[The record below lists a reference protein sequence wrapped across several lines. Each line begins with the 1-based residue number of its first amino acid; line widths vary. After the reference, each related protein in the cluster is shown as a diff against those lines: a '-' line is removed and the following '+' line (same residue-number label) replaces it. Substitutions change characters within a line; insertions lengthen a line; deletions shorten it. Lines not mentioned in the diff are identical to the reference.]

1 MVSVSCAVFAA
12 RAVPRAPSASRSPTR
27 LAAARDGD
35 ASASSS
41 SSSAVPSPP
50 PRRDYASLFAR
61 GAEGGC
67 PPLFLA
73 PMEGLGDR
81 RLRRALARSTGG
93 FDEACR
99 EFTRVPGALSQGA
112 KPEKL
117 LRGIALNGYAADEL
131 LLLGDD
137 AEDTHLLAA
146 QLMGSNPELLER
158 CARILATEGNAPRVD
173 LNCGCPAN
181 VVTGKG
187 AGSSLLRDPAAVYA
201 SVAAVARGV
210 AGTGCAV
217 TLKLRSGYDDRG
229 LLRENLLAAQAGGA
243 QFVTLHPR
251 TRREGYTGNARWED
265 IAFAVDLLDVPV
277 VGNGDVTSPAK
288 AFELLERTNCAGVM
302 IGRGAV
308 QDPLIFRRIKAAFAA
323 RRRDSS
329 GESSE
334 EKKKAETER
343 DGAFLFEGDED
354 EDEHEPATITRFL
367 RAFAAEAFAGEALPG
382 TRVRASKR
390 LSASD
395 LEKFKLGKLKQVC
408 KYLFAANP
416 GLTPYL
422 AEVLTADA
430 DAGADAE
437 ATLARIERLVE
448 AHWRP
453 PEDVLVDAFSMRAGY
468 ERGMRDGGKAVQST
482 FVAAKSRTGE
492 E

>member
-1 MVSVSCAVFAA
+1 MVSASCAVYAA
-12 RAVPRAPSASRSPTR
+12 RAAPRAPSAPRPSTR

-35 ASASSS
+35 AGASSS
-41 SSSAVPSPP
+41 VSSAVPSPP
-50 PRRDYASLFAR
+50 PRRDYAALFAR

-117 LRGIALNGYAADEL
+117 LRRVALNGYAADEL
-131 LLLGDD
+131 LETSETSGATGDM
-137 AEDTHLLAA
+137 HLLAA
-146 QLMGSNPELLER
+146 QLMGSNPELLEQ
-158 CARILATEGNAPRVD
+158 CARILATEGGAPRVD

-187 AGSSLLRDPAAVYA
+187 AGSSLLRDPRDVYESVNAVT
-201 SVAAVARGV
+201 RGV
-210 AGTGCAV
+210 MGTGCAV

-251 TRREGYTGNARWED
+251 TRAEGYTGRARWED

-277 VGNGDVTSPAK
+277 VGNGDVTSPSK
-288 AFELLERTNCAGVM
+288 AFDLIRETNCAGVM

-308 QDPLIFRRIKAAFAA
+308 QDPLVFRRIKTAFA
-323 RRRDSS
+323 SS
-329 GESSE
+329 G
-334 EKKKAETER
+334 R
-343 DGAFLFEGDED
+343 DDAFDSDLDPN
-354 EDEHEPATITRFL
+354 EPAAIKRFL

-382 TRVRASKR
+382 ARVRASKR
-390 LSASD
+390 LSARD

-416 GLTPYL
+416 GLTPHL
-422 AEVLTADA
+422 AAVLSADENA
-430 DAGADAE
+430 VTAE
-437 ATLARIERLVE
+437 ATLERIERLVE
-448 AHWRP
+448 AHWRAP
-453 PEDVLVDAFSMRAGY
+453 TDVLVDAFSMRAGY
-468 ERGMRDGGKAVQST
+468 ERGMRDGGKAV
-482 FVAAKSRTGE
+482 
-492 E
+492 

>member
-1 MVSVSCAVFAA
+1 MVSVSCAVFVA

-265 IAFAVDLLDVPV
+265 IAFAADLLDVPV

-343 DGAFLFEGDED
+343 DGACLFEGDGD
-354 EDEHEPATITRFL
+354 EDENEPATITRFL

-468 ERGMRDGGKAVQST
+468 ERGMRDGGKAAQST
-482 FVAAKSRTGE
+482 FVAAKSSTE
-492 E
+492 EE

>member
-1 MVSVSCAVFAA
+1 M
-12 RAVPRAPSASRSPTR
+12 
-27 LAAARDGD
+27 
-35 ASASSS
+35 
-41 SSSAVPSPP
+41 
-50 PRRDYASLFAR
+50 
-61 GAEGGC
+61 
-67 PPLFLA
+67 
-73 PMEGLGDR
+73 
-81 RLRRALARSTGG
+81 
-93 FDEACR
+93 
-99 EFTRVPGALSQGA
+99 
-112 KPEKL
+112 
-117 LRGIALNGYAADEL
+117 
-131 LLLGDD
+131 
-137 AEDTHLLAA
+137 
-146 QLMGSNPELLER
+146 
-158 CARILATEGNAPRVD
+158 
-173 LNCGCPAN
+173 
-181 VVTGKG
+181 
-187 AGSSLLRDPAAVYA
+187 
-201 SVAAVARGV
+201 
-210 AGTGCAV
+210 
-217 TLKLRSGYDDRG
+217 
-229 LLRENLLAAQAGGA
+229 
-243 QFVTLHPR
+243 
-251 TRREGYTGNARWED
+251 
-265 IAFAVDLLDVPV
+265 
-277 VGNGDVTSPAK
+277 
-288 AFELLERTNCAGVM
+288 
-302 IGRGAV
+302 

>member
-1 MVSVSCAVFAA
+1 MSASCAVCAA
-12 RAVPRAPSASRSPTR
+12 RAAPRAPSAPRPSTR

-35 ASASSS
+35 AGASSS
-41 SSSAVPSPP
+41 VSSAVPSPP
-50 PRRDYASLFAR
+50 PRRDYAALFAR

-117 LRGIALNGYAADEL
+117 LRGVALNGYAADEL
-131 LLLGDD
+131 LFLGDETSGET
-137 AEDTHLLAA
+137 EDMHLLAA
-146 QLMGSNPELLER
+146 QVMGSNPELLER
-158 CARILATEGNAPRVD
+158 CARFLAAEGGAPRVD

-187 AGSSLLRDPAAVYA
+187 AGSSLLRDPADVYE

-210 AGTGCAV
+210 RGTGCAV
-217 TLKLRSGYDDRG
+217 TAKLRSGYDDRG

-243 QFVTLHPR
+243 AFVTLHPR
-251 TRREGYTGNARWED
+251 TRREGYTGHARWED
-265 IAFAVDLLDVPV
+265 IAFAVDVLDVPV

-288 AFELLERTNCAGVM
+288 AFELVRETNCAGVM

-308 QDPLIFRRIKAAFAA
+308 QDPLVFRRIRDAFAS
-323 RRRDSS
+323 R
-329 GESSE
+329 
-334 EKKKAETER
+334 
-343 DGAFLFEGDED
+343 EGDASESENSENTND
-354 EDEHEPATITRFL
+354 PNEPAEITRFL
-367 RAFAAEAFAGEALPG
+367 RAFAAEAFAEEALPG

-390 LSASD
+390 LSAHD

-422 AEVLTADA
+422 AEVLSADAETVTADA
-430 DAGADAE
+430 
-437 ATLARIERLVE
+437 TLERIERLVE
-448 AHWRP
+448 THWRA

-468 ERGMRDGGKAVQST
+468 ERGMRDGGKAAQS
-482 FVAAKSRTGE
+482 R
-492 E
+492 

>member
-1 MVSVSCAVFAA
+1 MASASCAIWAPRAA
-12 RAVPRAPSASRSPTR
+12 PRAPSAPRPSTR

-35 ASASSS
+35 AGASSS

-117 LRGIALNGYAADEL
+117 LRGVALNGYAADEL
-131 LLLGDD
+131 LFLGDETSGET
-137 AEDTHLLAA
+137 EDMHLLAA
-146 QLMGSNPELLER
+146 QVMGSNPELLER
-158 CARILATEGNAPRVD
+158 CARFLAAEGGAPRVD

-187 AGSSLLRDPAAVYA
+187 AGSSLLRDPADVYE

-210 AGTGCAV
+210 RGTGCAV
-217 TLKLRSGYDDRG
+217 TAKLRSGYDDRG

-243 QFVTLHPR
+243 AFVTLHPR
-251 TRREGYTGNARWED
+251 TRREGYTGHARWED
-265 IAFAVDLLDVPV
+265 IAFAVDVLDVPV

-288 AFELLERTNCAGVM
+288 AFELVRETNCAGVM

-308 QDPLIFRRIKAAFAA
+308 QDPLVFRRIKTAFA
-323 RRRDSS
+323 SS
-329 GESSE
+329 G
-334 EKKKAETER
+334 R
-343 DGAFLFEGDED
+343 DDAFDSDLDPN
-354 EDEHEPATITRFL
+354 EPAAIKRFL

-382 TRVRASKR
+382 ARVRASKR
-390 LSASD
+390 LSARD

-416 GLTPYL
+416 GLTPHL
-422 AEVLTADA
+422 AAVLSADENA
-430 DAGADAE
+430 VTAE
-437 ATLARIERLVE
+437 ATLERIERLVE
-448 AHWRP
+448 AHWRAP
-453 PEDVLVDAFSMRAGY
+453 TDVLVDAFSMRAGY
-468 ERGMRDGGKAVQST
+468 ERGMRDGGKAV
-482 FVAAKSRTGE
+482 
-492 E
+492 

>member
-1 MVSVSCAVFAA
+1 MVSASCAVCAA
-12 RAVPRAPSASRSPTR
+12 RAAPRAPSAPRPSTR

-35 ASASSS
+35 AGASSS
-41 SSSAVPSPP
+41 VSSAVPSPP
-50 PRRDYASLFAR
+50 PRRDYAALFAR

-117 LRGIALNGYAADEL
+117 LRRVALNGYAADEL
-131 LLLGDD
+131 LETDMGVGDM
-137 AEDTHLLAA
+137 HLLAA
-146 QLMGSNPELLER
+146 QLMGSNPELLEQ
-158 CARILATEGNAPRVD
+158 CARILATEGGAPRVD
-173 LNCGCPAN
+173 LNCGCPAS

-187 AGSSLLRDPAAVYA
+187 AGSSLLRDPTFLYE

-210 AGTGCAV
+210 RDTGCAV

-251 TRREGYTGNARWED
+251 TRREGYAGRARWAD
-265 IAFAVDLLDVPV
+265 IAFAADLLDVPV

-288 AFELLERTNCAGVM
+288 AFELVRLTNCAGVM

-308 QDPLIFRRIKAAFAA
+308 QDPLVFRRIRDAFA
-323 RRRDSS
+323 SESENS
-329 GESSE
+329 GN
-334 EKKKAETER
+334 TN
-343 DGAFLFEGDED
+343 DPN
-354 EDEHEPATITRFL
+354 EPAEITRFL

-382 TRVRASKR
+382 TRARASKR
-390 LSASD
+390 LSARD

-422 AEVLTADA
+422 AEVLS
-430 DAGADAE
+430 ADAE
-437 ATLARIERLVE
+437 AVTADATLERIERLVE
-448 AHWRP
+448 AHWRA

-468 ERGMRDGGKAVQST
+468 ERGMRDGGKAAQS
-482 FVAAKSRTGE
+482 R
-492 E
+492 

>member
-1 MVSVSCAVFAA
+1 M
-12 RAVPRAPSASRSPTR
+12 
-27 LAAARDGD
+27 
-35 ASASSS
+35 
-41 SSSAVPSPP
+41 PSPP

-158 CARILATEGNAPRVD
+158 CARILATEGHAPRVD

>member
-1 MVSVSCAVFAA
+1 MSHWAPNSAAASTCAALSPRAVGTMASASCAVLAA
-12 RAVPRAPSASRSPTR
+12 RAAPRAPSAPRSSTR
-27 LAAARDGD
+27 HAAARDGD
-35 ASASSS
+35 AGASSS
-41 SSSAVPSPP
+41 SSTAVPSPP
-50 PRRDYASLFAR
+50 PRRDYATLFAR

-99 EFTRVPGALSQGA
+99 EVTRVPGALSQGA

-117 LRGIALNGYAADEL
+117 LRGIALNGYAAREL
-131 LLLGDD
+131 LHLGDD
-137 AEDTHLLAA
+137 ECGMKDAHLLAA

-158 CARILATEGNAPRVD
+158 CARLLATEGGAPRVD

-187 AGSSLLRDPAAVYA
+187 AGSSLLRDPRDVYESVNAVT
-201 SVAAVARGV
+201 RGV
-210 AGTGCAV
+210 MGTGCAV

-251 TRREGYTGNARWED
+251 TRAEGYTGRARWED

-277 VGNGDVTSPAK
+277 VGNGDVTSPSK
-288 AFELLERTNCAGVM
+288 AFDLIRETNCAGVM

-308 QDPLIFRRIKAAFAA
+308 QDPLVFRRIKTAFASRGA
-323 RRRDSS
+323 
-329 GESSE
+329 SE
-334 EKKKAETER
+334 MF
-343 DGAFLFEGDED
+343 DPN
-354 EDEHEPATITRFL
+354 EPAQITQFL
-367 RAFAAEAFAGEALPG
+367 RAFAEEAFAGEALPG
-382 TRVRASKR
+382 TRARVSKR

-395 LEKFKLGKLKQVC
+395 LERFKLGKLKQVC

-416 GLTPYL
+416 GLTPHL
-422 AEVLTADA
+422 AEILSADEKTVT
-430 DAGADAE
+430 AE

-448 AHWRP
+448 AHWRA

-468 ERGMRDGGKAVQST
+468 ERGMRKDGGRGLR
-482 FVAAKSRTGE
+482 SR
-492 E
+492 

>member
-1 MVSVSCAVFAA
+1 M
-12 RAVPRAPSASRSPTR
+12 
-27 LAAARDGD
+27 
-35 ASASSS
+35 
-41 SSSAVPSPP
+41 PSPP
-50 PRRDYASLFAR
+50 PRRDYAALFAR

-117 LRGIALNGYAADEL
+117 LRGVALNGYAADEL
-131 LLLGDD
+131 LFLGDETSGET
-137 AEDTHLLAA
+137 EDMHLLAA
-146 QLMGSNPELLER
+146 QVMGSNPELLER
-158 CARILATEGNAPRVD
+158 CARFLAAEGGAPRVD

-187 AGSSLLRDPAAVYA
+187 AGSSLLRDPADVYE

-210 AGTGCAV
+210 RGTGCAV
-217 TLKLRSGYDDRG
+217 TAKLRSGYDDRG

-243 QFVTLHPR
+243 AFVTLHPR
-251 TRREGYTGNARWED
+251 TRREGYTGHARWED
-265 IAFAVDLLDVPV
+265 IAFAVDVLDVPV

-288 AFELLERTNCAGVM
+288 AFELVRETNCAGVM

-308 QDPLIFRRIKAAFAA
+308 QDPLVFRRIKTAFA
-323 RRRDSS
+323 SS
-329 GESSE
+329 G
-334 EKKKAETER
+334 R
-343 DGAFLFEGDED
+343 DDAFDSDLDPN
-354 EDEHEPATITRFL
+354 EPAAIKRFL

-382 TRVRASKR
+382 ARVRASKR
-390 LSASD
+390 LSARD

-416 GLTPYL
+416 GLTPHL
-422 AEVLTADA
+422 AAVLSADENA
-430 DAGADAE
+430 VTAE
-437 ATLARIERLVE
+437 ATLERIERLVE
-448 AHWRP
+448 AHWRAP
-453 PEDVLVDAFSMRAGY
+453 TDVLVDAFSMRAGY
-468 ERGMRDGGKAVQST
+468 ERGMRDGGKAV
-482 FVAAKSRTGE
+482 
-492 E
+492 

>member
-1 MVSVSCAVFAA
+1 MSASCAVCAA
-12 RAVPRAPSASRSPTR
+12 RAAPRAPSAPRPSTR

-35 ASASSS
+35 AGASSS
-41 SSSAVPSPP
+41 VSSAVPSPP
-50 PRRDYASLFAR
+50 PRRDYAALFAR

-117 LRGIALNGYAADEL
+117 LRRVALNGYAADEL
-131 LLLGDD
+131 LETSETSG
-137 AEDTHLLAA
+137 ASFGVGAPTPETKHLLAA
-146 QLMGSNPELLER
+146 QLMGSNPELLEQ
-158 CARILATEGNAPRVD
+158 CARILATEGGAPRVD
-173 LNCGCPAN
+173 LNCGCPAS

-187 AGSSLLRDPAAVYA
+187 AGSSLLRDPTYLYE

-210 AGTGCAV
+210 RDTGCAV

-251 TRREGYTGNARWED
+251 TRREGYAGRARWAD
-265 IAFAVDLLDVPV
+265 IAFAADLLDVPV
-277 VGNGDVTSPAK
+277 VGNGDVTSPSK
-288 AFELLERTNCAGVM
+288 AFELVRLTNCAGVM

-308 QDPLIFRRIKAAFAA
+308 QDPLVFRRI
-323 RRRDSS
+323 RDAWDASDESENS
-329 GESSE
+329 GN
-334 EKKKAETER
+334 TFTN
-343 DGAFLFEGDED
+343 DPN
-354 EDEHEPATITRFL
+354 EPAEITRFL

-390 LSASD
+390 LSARD

-422 AEVLTADA
+422 AEVLSADAETVTADA
-430 DAGADAE
+430 
-437 ATLARIERLVE
+437 TLERIERLVE
-448 AHWRP
+448 AHWRA

-468 ERGMRDGGKAVQST
+468 ERGMRDGGKAAQS
-482 FVAAKSRTGE
+482 R
-492 E
+492 

>member
-1 MVSVSCAVFAA
+1 MVSASCAVYAA
-12 RAVPRAPSASRSPTR
+12 RAAPRAPSAPRPSTR

-35 ASASSS
+35 AGASSS
-41 SSSAVPSPP
+41 VSSAVPSPP
-50 PRRDYASLFAR
+50 PRRDYAALFAR

-117 LRGIALNGYAADEL
+117 LRRVALNGYAADEL
-131 LLLGDD
+131 LETSETSGATGDM
-137 AEDTHLLAA
+137 HLLAA
-146 QLMGSNPELLER
+146 QLMGSNPELLEQ
-158 CARILATEGNAPRVD
+158 CARILATEGGAPRVD
-173 LNCGCPAN
+173 LNCGCPAS

-187 AGSSLLRDPAAVYA
+187 AGSSLLRDPTYLYE
-201 SVAAVARGV
+201 SIAAVARGV
-210 AGTGCAV
+210 HGTGCAV

-251 TRREGYTGNARWED
+251 TRREGYTGRARWAD
-265 IAFAVDLLDVPV
+265 IAFAADLLDVPV
-277 VGNGDVTSPAK
+277 VGNGDVTSPSK
-288 AFELLERTNCAGVM
+288 AFELVRLTNCAGVM

-308 QDPLIFRRIKAAFAA
+308 QDPLVFRRIRDAFAS
-323 RRRDSS
+323 R
-329 GESSE
+329 
-334 EKKKAETER
+334 
-343 DGAFLFEGDED
+343 EGDASESENSENTND
-354 EDEHEPATITRFL
+354 PNEPAEITRFL
-367 RAFAAEAFAGEALPG
+367 RAFAAEAIAGEALPG

-390 LSASD
+390 LSAHD

-422 AEVLTADA
+422 AEVLSADAETVTADA
-430 DAGADAE
+430 
-437 ATLARIERLVE
+437 TLERIERLVE
-448 AHWRP
+448 AHWRA

-468 ERGMRDGGKAVQST
+468 ERGMRDGGKA
-482 FVAAKSRTGE
+482 ARSR
-492 E
+492 

>member
-1 MVSVSCAVFAA
+1 MASASCAIWAPRAA
-12 RAVPRAPSASRSPTR
+12 PRAPSAPRPSTR

-35 ASASSS
+35 AGASSS

-50 PRRDYASLFAR
+50 PRRDYAALFAR

-117 LRGIALNGYAADEL
+117 LRGVALNGYAADEL
-131 LLLGDD
+131 LFLGDETSGET
-137 AEDTHLLAA
+137 EDMHLLAA
-146 QLMGSNPELLER
+146 QVMGSNPELLER
-158 CARILATEGNAPRVD
+158 CARFLAAEGGAPRVD

-187 AGSSLLRDPAAVYA
+187 AGSSLLRDPADVYE

-210 AGTGCAV
+210 RGTGCAV
-217 TLKLRSGYDDRG
+217 TAKLRSGYDDRG

-243 QFVTLHPR
+243 AFVTLHPR
-251 TRREGYTGNARWED
+251 TRREGYTGHARWED
-265 IAFAVDLLDVPV
+265 IAFAVDVLDVPV

-288 AFELLERTNCAGVM
+288 AFELVRETNCAGVM

-308 QDPLIFRRIKAAFAA
+308 QDPLVFRRIKTAFA
-323 RRRDSS
+323 SS
-329 GESSE
+329 G
-334 EKKKAETER
+334 R
-343 DGAFLFEGDED
+343 DDAFDSDLDPN
-354 EDEHEPATITRFL
+354 EPAAIKRFL

-382 TRVRASKR
+382 ARVRASKR
-390 LSASD
+390 LSARD

-416 GLTPYL
+416 GLTPHL
-422 AEVLTADA
+422 AAVLSADENA
-430 DAGADAE
+430 VTAE
-437 ATLARIERLVE
+437 ATLERIERLVE
-448 AHWRP
+448 AHWRAP
-453 PEDVLVDAFSMRAGY
+453 TDVLVDAFSMRAGY
-468 ERGMRDGGKAVQST
+468 ERGMRDGGKAV
-482 FVAAKSRTGE
+482 
-492 E
+492 

>member
-1 MVSVSCAVFAA
+1 M
-12 RAVPRAPSASRSPTR
+12 
-27 LAAARDGD
+27 
-35 ASASSS
+35 
-41 SSSAVPSPP
+41 PSPP

-131 LLLGDD
+131 LLLGEDFS
-137 AEDTHLLAA
+137 AEERNLLAA
-146 QLMGSNPELLER
+146 QLMGSNPDLIEQ
-158 CARILATEGNAPRVD
+158 CAKFLATEGNAPRVD

-187 AGSSLLRDPAAVYA
+187 AGSSLLRDPEAVYDC
-201 SVAAVARGV
+201 VAAVSRGV

-217 TLKLRSGYDDRG
+217 SLKLRSGYDDRG
-229 LLRENLLAAQAGGA
+229 LLKENLLAAQAGGA

-288 AFELLERTNCAGVM
+288 AFELVERTNCAGVM

-308 QDPLIFRRIKAAFAA
+308 QDPLIFRRIKAAFAE
-323 RRRDSS
+323 RRRDLL
-329 GESSE
+329 GEEFEKSE
-334 EKKKAETER
+334 NFSKAETER
-343 DGAFLFEGDED
+343 DGAFLFGDHDED
-354 EDEHEPATITRFL
+354 EPATITRFL

-437 ATLARIERLVE
+437 ATLTRIERLVE

-482 FVAAKSRTGE
+482 FVAAKSRTE
-492 E
+492 EE

>member
-1 MVSVSCAVFAA
+1 M
-12 RAVPRAPSASRSPTR
+12 
-27 LAAARDGD
+27 
-35 ASASSS
+35 
-41 SSSAVPSPP
+41 
-50 PRRDYASLFAR
+50 
-61 GAEGGC
+61 
-67 PPLFLA
+67 
-73 PMEGLGDR
+73 
-81 RLRRALARSTGG
+81 
-93 FDEACR
+93 
-99 EFTRVPGALSQGA
+99 SQGA

-158 CARILATEGNAPRVD
+158 CARILATEGHAPRVD

-395 LEKFKLGKLKQVC
+395 LEKFK
-408 KYLFAANP
+408 
-416 GLTPYL
+416 
-422 AEVLTADA
+422 
-430 DAGADAE
+430 
-437 ATLARIERLVE
+437 
-448 AHWRP
+448 
-453 PEDVLVDAFSMRAGY
+453 RA
-468 ERGMRDGGKAVQST
+468 S
-482 FVAAKSRTGE
+482 
-492 E
+492 